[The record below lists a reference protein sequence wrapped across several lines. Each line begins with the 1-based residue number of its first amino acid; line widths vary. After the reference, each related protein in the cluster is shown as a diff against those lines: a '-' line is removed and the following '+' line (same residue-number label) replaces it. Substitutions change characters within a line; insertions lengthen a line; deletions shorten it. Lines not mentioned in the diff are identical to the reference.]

1 VLIIPSDGTNQTQI
15 KNTYFTTSESLAPI
29 GAISTPFCATRKGK
43 NTTCGNNIYVLCSNF
58 LVATNFGKQ
67 WNQSSKRIRDYKDE
81 INSMEQLELEC
92 PNGRRQTLELHR
104 KETNFGLASYKN
116 QNSQHIRS
124 LEVQWPAHCP
134 KKKSIFTPFD
144 GLTSACMNTKRR
156 DETIIPLGAMPSEA
170 MAAGPKCRNQPTC
183 ESGAGPVKMVRSEYK

>member
-1 VLIIPSDGTNQTQI
+1 MLIIPSDGTNQTQI

-104 KETNFGLASYKN
+104 KERQISALQATKTRIPNISDRWKCNGLLIAQKKIYLYTLRRLDVCLYE
-116 QNSQHIRS
+116 H
-124 LEVQWPAHCP
+124 
-134 KKKSIFTPFD
+134 KKK
-144 GLTSACMNTKRR
+144 R
-156 DETIIPLGAMPSEA
+156 
-170 MAAGPKCRNQPTC
+170 
-183 ESGAGPVKMVRSEYK
+183 